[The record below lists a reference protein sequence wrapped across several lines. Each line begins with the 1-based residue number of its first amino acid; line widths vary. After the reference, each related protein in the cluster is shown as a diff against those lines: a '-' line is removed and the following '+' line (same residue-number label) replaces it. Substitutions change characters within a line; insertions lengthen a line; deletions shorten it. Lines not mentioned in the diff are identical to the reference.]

1 MPCHYYELLEFFISL
16 KNWFSYKWFLSL
28 QVVYFAANS
37 SAATCSLQVVFFAAN
52 GSAVSGLFR
61 CKRFSCKLSIS
72 LQIVQL
78 QVVYFAANCR
88 CKWSFSLQVVA
99 ESGRYKWFC
108 CKCSI
113 CAASVLF
120 CCKLP
125 DTCDLLL
132 VVELQLANR
141 SL

>member
-78 QVVYFAANCR
+78 QVVYFAASGLFR
-88 CKWSFSLQVVA
+88 CTCSLQVVLLQL
-99 ESGRYKWFC
+99 SYFCSKCPIFLQVTC
-108 CKCSI
+108 CKRY
-113 CAASVLF
+113 
-120 CCKLP
+120 CCKWLKSFP
-125 DTCDLLL
+125 SIMDSCDHRH
-132 VVELQLANR
+132 NF
-141 SL
+141 